1 MSSEEIVGTYS
12 IQSRLDPQT
21 QVEKLVRR
29 RYEVW
34 TDKTM
39 VLRTV
44 HEVQAYRRA
53 TEVQGQVKVVS
64 HYE

>member
-1 MSSEEIVGTYS
+1 MSEEVVGTYAV
-12 IQSRLDPQT
+12 QTRLEPQT

-53 TEVQGQVKVVS
+53 NEVQGEVRVVG
-64 HYE
+64 HFE

>member
-1 MSSEEIVGTYS
+1 MSEEIIGAYS
-12 IQSRLDPQT
+12 VQSHLTPQT
-21 QVEKLVRR
+21 TVEKLVHR

-34 TDKTM
+34 TDKTL

-44 HEVQAYRRA
+44 HEQQAIRRA

-64 HYE
+64 HFE

>member
-1 MSSEEIVGTYS
+1 MSEEIIGAYS
-12 IQSRLDPQT
+12 IQSHMEPQT

-34 TDKTM
+34 TDKTL

-44 HEVQAYRRA
+44 HEQQAIRRA
-53 TEVQGQVKVVS
+53 TEVQGQIKVVS

>member
-1 MSSEEIVGTYS
+1 MSSEEIVGAYS
-12 IQSRLDPQT
+12 IQTRLEPQT

-34 TDKTM
+34 TDKTL

-44 HEVQAYRRA
+44 HEQQAYRRA
-53 TEVQGQVKVVS
+53 TEVQGEVKVIT
-64 HYE
+64 HFE

>member
-1 MSSEEIVGTYS
+1 MSEEIIGAYS
-12 IQSRLDPQT
+12 IQSRLEPQT

-34 TDKTM
+34 TDKTL

-44 HEVQAYRRA
+44 HEQQAIRRA
-53 TEVQGQVKVVS
+53 TEVQGQVKVIT
-64 HYE
+64 HFE

>member
-1 MSSEEIVGTYS
+1 MSEQVVGTYAVQTS
-12 IQSRLDPQT
+12 LEPQT

-53 TEVQGQVKVVS
+53 TEVQGQVRVINGF
-64 HYE
+64 E

>member
-1 MSSEEIVGTYS
+1 MSSEEIIGAYS
-12 IQSRLDPQT
+12 IQSRMEPQT

-34 TDKTM
+34 TDKTL

-53 TEVQGQVKVVS
+53 NEVQGQVKVVE
-64 HYE
+64 HFE

>member
-1 MSSEEIVGTYS
+1 MSEQIVGTYAV
-12 IQSRLDPQT
+12 QTNLEPQT

-34 TDKTM
+34 TDKAM

-53 TEVQGQVKVVS
+53 DEVQGQVRVVTNF
-64 HYE
+64 E

>member
-1 MSSEEIVGTYS
+1 MSEEIIGAYS
-12 IQSRLDPQT
+12 VQSRLEPQT

-34 TDKTM
+34 TDKTL

-44 HEVQAYRRA
+44 HEVQATRRA
-53 TEVQGQVKVVS
+53 TEVQGQVKVIT
-64 HYE
+64 HFE

>member
-12 IQSRLDPQT
+12 IQSRLEPQT

-34 TDKTM
+34 TDKSM

-53 TEVQGQVKVVS
+53 NEVQGQVRVVT
-64 HYE
+64 HFE

>member
-1 MSSEEIVGTYS
+1 MSEEIIGAYS
-12 IQSRLDPQT
+12 IQSRTEPQT

-34 TDKTM
+34 SDKTL

-44 HEVQAYRRA
+44 HEQQAIRRA
-53 TEVQGQVKVVS
+53 TEVSGQVKVVS

>member
-1 MSSEEIVGTYS
+1 MSSEEIVGTYAV
-12 IQSRLDPQT
+12 QSRLEPQT

-53 TEVQGQVKVVS
+53 NEVQGQVRVVT
-64 HYE
+64 HFE

>member
-1 MSSEEIVGTYS
+1 MSEEIIGTYS
-12 IQSRLDPQT
+12 VQSRLAPQT

-34 TDKTM
+34 TDKTL

-44 HEVQAYRRA
+44 HEQQAVRRA
-53 TEVQGQVKVVS
+53 TEVQGQVKVIT
-64 HYE
+64 HFE

>member
-1 MSSEEIVGTYS
+1 MSSEQVVGTYS
-12 IQSRLDPQT
+12 VQSRLEPQT
-21 QVEKLVRR
+21 QVEKLVRS

-44 HEVQAYRRA
+44 HEAQAYRRA
-53 TEVQGQVKVVS
+53 TEVQGQVRVVT
-64 HYE
+64 HFE